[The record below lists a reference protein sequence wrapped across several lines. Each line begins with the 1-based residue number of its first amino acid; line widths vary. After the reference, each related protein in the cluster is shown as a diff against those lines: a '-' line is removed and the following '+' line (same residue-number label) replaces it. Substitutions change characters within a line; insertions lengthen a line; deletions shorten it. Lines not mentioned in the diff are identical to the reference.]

1 MVKCFKLK
9 EPNNCGAQIIV
20 LVVEK
25 NPDIGRFVV
34 SGKLKL
40 ITCKWEYIL
49 KT

>member
-1 MVKCFKLK
+1 MVKCFKV
-9 EPNNCGAQIIV
+9 PNNRGAQISNRV
-20 LVVEK
+20 GSRK
-25 NPDIGRFVV
+25 NPDIGKFVV